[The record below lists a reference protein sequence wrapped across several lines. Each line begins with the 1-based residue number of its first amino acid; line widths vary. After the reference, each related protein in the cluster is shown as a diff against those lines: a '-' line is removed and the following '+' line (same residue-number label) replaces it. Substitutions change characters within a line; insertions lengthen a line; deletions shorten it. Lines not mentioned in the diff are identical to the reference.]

1 MLKSAEFPGGNTLFH
16 KSCMPCDRGKLWV
29 RVEGGGGAVLP
40 YELDRYVLPDK
51 VTMVSI
57 IKQGIILSLLALCS
71 WCDR

>member
-1 MLKSAEFPGGNTLFH
+1 MRSGEIVGEGG
-16 KSCMPCDRGKLWV
+16 
-29 RVEGGGGAVLP
+29 GGGGAVLP